1 MFELIDRPTANTSL
15 TALADSVY
23 FQVRGHWYELES
35 VEDGYV
41 WSWGGKRFNLDR
53 VVAFAHYRS
62 NN

>member
-1 MFELIDRPTANTSL
+1 
-15 TALADSVY
+15 
-23 FQVRGHWYELES
+23 

-62 NN
+62 ND